1 MRSTIHLFGKKGLG
15 PFSGISL
22 SKSMAIPSLLNSLTH
37 TLITSSGAIFG
48 GCRTISAVHPKTLRT
63 QLAQQRME
71 EAAMSEEAVEILGDA
86 PELVTYPALRIVG
99 VWQDGADG
107 GDEDRGGFVVDER

>member
-1 MRSTIHLFGKKGLG
+1 
-15 PFSGISL
+15 
-22 SKSMAIPSLLNSLTH
+22 
-37 TLITSSGAIFG
+37 
-48 GCRTISAVHPKTLRT
+48 
-63 QLAQQRME
+63 ME